1 MNENNKEQS
10 VSDIVLDSSLGEQ
23 LKQLVLERISVMPDT
38 LSIAVGSETLTRG
51 AMSQHV
57 EEGDETGRQI
67 IEMELSFL
75 RDLGSGRVYGNA

>member
-38 LSIAVGSETLTRG
+38 LSIDVGSETLTKG
-51 AMSQHV
+51 TMSQHV